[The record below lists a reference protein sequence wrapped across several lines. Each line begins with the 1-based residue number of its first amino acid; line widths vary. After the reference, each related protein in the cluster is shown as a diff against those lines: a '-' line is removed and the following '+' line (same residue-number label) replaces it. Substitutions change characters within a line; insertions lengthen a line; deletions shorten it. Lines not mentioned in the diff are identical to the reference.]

1 MKIKGLIFEK
11 KQLINFHTALKTRR
25 LVILSGPSGTG
36 KTQLVYQY
44 RKALGILKKESQQFK
59 MIPVKPNWKDD
70 TDLIGFLDTINNIY
84 RPSNRDY

>member
-1 MKIKGLIFEK
+1 MIFEK

-36 KTQLVYQY
+36 KTQIVFQY
-44 RKALGILKKESQQFK
+44 AKALGIVNKDMQQFK
-59 MIPVKPNWKDD
+59 LIPVKPNWKDD

-84 RPSNRDY
+84 RTSE